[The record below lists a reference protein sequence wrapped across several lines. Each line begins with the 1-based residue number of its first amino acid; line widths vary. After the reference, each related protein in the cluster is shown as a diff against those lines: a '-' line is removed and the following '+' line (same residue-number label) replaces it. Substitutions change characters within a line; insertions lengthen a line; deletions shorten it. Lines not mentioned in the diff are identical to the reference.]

1 MFKLGIAAL
10 VMTTVTAALSYSVAT
25 AQETLDRGHHF
36 GTLREGPYDIS
47 LYGLP
52 DPPNIAKFAF
62 TVNVRSVANQRLLSD
77 VAVEIVA
84 IDPDGVPEWLSP
96 GLSYLEV
103 PTSYVGNAP
112 RPPNRSFSRPGNWLL
127 EVRVDGEEGRETARF
142 NLDVIG
148 SSRTGTTAA
157 GWMFV
162 IALGGVTGVTAFVT
176 WRIRRAQKARIQAPE
191 IDVLTS

>member
-1 MFKLGIAAL
+1 MMFKLGIAAI
-10 VMTTVTAALSYSVAT
+10 VIATVTAALSYSVAT

-62 TVNVRSVANQRLLSD
+62 TVNVRSVADQRLLSN
-77 VAVEIVA
+77 VAVEIIA
-84 IDPDGVPEWLSP
+84 IDPDGVLEWLSP
-96 GLSYLEV
+96 GLSYPDV

-127 EVRVDGEEGRETARF
+127 EVRVDGEEGREAARF
-142 NLDVIG
+142 SLDVIG

-157 GWMFV
+157 GWAYV
-162 IALGGVTGVTAFVT
+162 TALGAVLAATAFVT
-176 WRIRRAQKARIQAPE
+176 WRIRRAQKAREQARASE
-191 IDVLTS
+191 